1 MLPYHLSVPFWDPLS
16 QPDTHSRYVHRGV
29 LDIRAPRDFSTFTPA
44 PEVAH
49 FSTLARPAERGPGG
63 GEVRRAHA
71 AAALAQL
78 VGGCRPSATFG
89 RLVSAVGHFS
99 VFAPYL
105 HPVHFST
112 FDPEVRHFSV

>member
-1 MLPYHLSVPFWDPLS
+1 MLGPC
-16 QPDTHSRYVHRGV
+16 HRGE

-49 FSTLARPAERGPGG
+49 FSTLARPAERGRGAG
-63 GEVRRAHA
+63 GEVRPAHA

-99 VFAPYL
+99 ISDPHL
-105 HPVHFST
+105 HRVHFST
-112 FDPEVRHFSV
+112 FDPKVRHFSASTPLWGGGGAGAA